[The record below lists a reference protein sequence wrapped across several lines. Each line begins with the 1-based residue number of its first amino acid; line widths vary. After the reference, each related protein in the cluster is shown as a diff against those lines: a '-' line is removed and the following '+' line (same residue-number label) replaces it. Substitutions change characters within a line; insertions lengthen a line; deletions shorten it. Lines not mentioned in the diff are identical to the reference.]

1 MKKYQYCKDIGSTH
15 AELNGEVW
23 ELTSQQICQL
33 WSASGTASCTTWGRK
48 LHNTRRPAGWVVNRS
63 MLCLLSLRKWRAI
76 LDVPCDDWRVGHTS
90 LESTV
95 HLELTGGHHSW
106 TTTSNLDLL
115 LQLSK
120 DLAGHLW
127 ARYIRHELT
136 LHRQR
141 RASQNKQLT
150 KRSTCSTLV
159 RSMENCQT
167 TAVCNCKA
175 LWFPELDKTFYNW
188 STVVQWQDPRQ
199 KLFHLQSGLVQVL
212 VRHMQHFHSRHSR
225 LRNRTRLKK
234 SSKSNSQHHWRDSK
248 FHACVYRVYSLYM

>member
-33 WSASGTASCTTWGRK
+33 WSASGTASCTTGGRK

-95 HLELTGGHHSW
+95 HLELTAGHHSW

-159 RSMENCQT
+159 NG
-167 TAVCNCKA
+167 
-175 LWFPELDKTFYNW
+175 
-188 STVVQWQDPRQ
+188 
-199 KLFHLQSGLVQVL
+199 KLPDHSSLQL
-212 VRHMQHFHSRHSR
+212 
-225 LRNRTRLKK
+225 
-234 SSKSNSQHHWRDSK
+234 
-248 FHACVYRVYSLYM
+248 